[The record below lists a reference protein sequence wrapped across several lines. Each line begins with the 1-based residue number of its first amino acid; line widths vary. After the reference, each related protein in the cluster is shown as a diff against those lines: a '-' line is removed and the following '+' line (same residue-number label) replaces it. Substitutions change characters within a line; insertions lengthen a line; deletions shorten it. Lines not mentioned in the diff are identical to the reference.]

1 VHDIGKVRVPREILE
16 KPAPLSEAEWDV
28 VRRHPV
34 WGVELLAELASPWDI
49 GPMVRWHHERVDGTG
64 YPDGLRGDQIPLG
77 AQVIAIAD
85 VYDALTTARS
95 YRPAMTPDRAVLTI
109 TTSAGQWRPDVLDA
123 FMGSVARSAA
133 AA

>member
-1 VHDIGKVRVPREILE
+1 
-16 KPAPLSEAEWDV
+16 
-28 VRRHPV
+28 V